1 MSKKANCR
9 IYNFKNYIQ
18 IQKRKCVLK
27 LGFNNYKLS
36 PQTKKL
42 NTAHAVE
49 TKWDIRI
56 YCQTR
61 IFIVFIQRTNAGEL
75 MFKKIF

>member
-1 MSKKANCR
+1 MSEKANCR
-9 IYNFKNYIQ
+9 IDHFKNYVE
-18 IQKRKCVLK
+18 IQKLKCVLK
-27 LGFNNYKLS
+27 LGFNNDKLR
-36 PQTKKL
+36 PPTKIL
-42 NTAHAVE
+42 NTLHAIE

-61 IFIVFIQRTNAGEL
+61 KFTVFIQRTNAGEL